1 MGKKQS
7 VGRPKLLKNGVVSSV
22 FFERQVFEVMKKA
35 VSDGYFSSLS
45 DLVRIGVFL
54 AITERCGEGYLR
66 TAYPSDDKTP
76 FLFDE
81 VPKV

>member
-1 MGKKQS
+1 MEKKQL

-45 DLVRIGVFL
+45 DLVRTGVFL
-54 AITERCGEGYLR
+54 AITERCGDGYFR
-66 TAYPSDDKTP
+66 TACPSDDKTP

-81 VPKV
+81 VSKV

>member
-1 MGKKQS
+1 MGKKQP

-54 AITERCGEGYLR
+54 AITERCGEGYLQKL
-66 TAYPSDDKTP
+66 AISEDKTP
-76 FLFDE
+76 CLFDE
-81 VPKV
+81 ILKE